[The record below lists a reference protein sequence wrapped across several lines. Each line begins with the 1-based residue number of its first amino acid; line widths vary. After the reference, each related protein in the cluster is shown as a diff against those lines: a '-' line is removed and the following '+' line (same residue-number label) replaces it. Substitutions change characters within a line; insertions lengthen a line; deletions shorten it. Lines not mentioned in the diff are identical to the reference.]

1 MSEESNNSA
10 APESPQPQNPPLAP
24 TPMPAEPPPA
34 LPPFIIQPAA
44 SSYPKEQTDKKLIAG
59 ILAIL
64 LGSLG
69 IHKFYLGYTTE
80 GIIMLVVSIVGTV
93 ALCGI
98 PFAAFAIGVI
108 GLIEGI
114 LYLTK
119 TDDEFVKTYVVGR
132 KGWF

>member
-1 MSEESNNSA
+1 MSEETNQSPASVESA
-10 APESPQPQNPPLAP
+10 PPQ
-24 TPMPAEPPPA
+24 TPPPVH
-34 LPPFIIQPAA
+34 PAA
-44 SSYPKEQTDKKLIAG
+44 SSYPKEQTDKKLISG

-64 LGSLG
+64 LGWLG
-69 IHKFYLGYTTE
+69 VHKFYLGYTIE
-80 GIIMLVVSIVGTV
+80 GVIMLICGLGGLL
-93 ALCGI
+93 LCGF
-98 PFAAFAIGVI
+98 PTMAVSVI